1 MEGKDCV
8 SFVYLTIFLMVNLKN
23 DAYNNFHF
31 EQNLVDYDSL
41 FILFIWAVRAMF
53 LSFSAATGPVCSTNL
68 NR

>member
-41 FILFIWAVRAMF
+41 FILFI
-53 LSFSAATGPVCSTNL
+53 
-68 NR
+68 